1 MKIYGIP
8 NCNTVKKTLDQFK
21 QHQIDYEFHDFKK
34 LGITEAKLEEW
45 AVQLGWEALIN
56 KKGTTWRALDTD
68 LQQSINSKANAFR
81 LMQEKASVIK
91 RPVVET
97 ASGKIILGF
106 DEEQLKVLIK
116 A

>member
-8 NCNTVKKTLDQFK
+8 NCNTVKKTLEWFR
-21 QHQIDYEFHDFKK
+21 QHQIDFEFHDFKK
-34 LGITEAKLEEW
+34 LGVTELKLEEW
-45 AVQLGWEALIN
+45 AAQVGWEALLN

-81 LMQEKASVIK
+81 LMQEKTSVIK

-97 ASGKIILGF
+97 VSGKISLGF
-106 DEEQLKVLIK
+106 DEVQFEELIK

>member
-8 NCNTVKKTLDQFK
+8 NCNTVKKTLDWFK

-45 AVQLGWEALIN
+45 AAQLGWEALIN
-56 KKGTTWRALDTD
+56 KKGTTWRALDMD
-68 LQQSINSKANAFR
+68 LQQSIHSKANAFR
-81 LMQEKASVIK
+81 LMQEKTSVIK

>member
-8 NCNTVKKTLDQFK
+8 NCNTVKKTLDWFK

-81 LMQEKASVIK
+81 LMQEKTSVIK

>member
-8 NCNTVKKTLDQFK
+8 NCNTVKKTLDWFK

-45 AVQLGWEALIN
+45 AAQLGWEALIN

-81 LMQEKASVIK
+81 LMQEKTSVIK
-91 RPVVET
+91 LPVVET
-97 ASGKIILGF
+97 ASRKIILVF

>member
-8 NCNTVKKTLDQFK
+8 NCNTVKKTLDWFN

-45 AVQLGWEALIN
+45 AAQLGWEALIN

-81 LMQEKASVIK
+81 LMQEKTSVIK